1 MQKIQIAGLVNILS
15 HYSNEVKTIIKRY
28 RKIQFS
34 TKDDLYKKGI
44 VDSFDILTI
53 IEELEKIGKLRD
65 ELSYKYFVNPRF
77 ESEIRQL
84 K

>member
-1 MQKIQIAGLVNILS
+1 MTHITLSEMSKIL
-15 HYSNEVKTIIKRY
+15 
-28 RKIQFS
+28 
-34 TKDDLYKKGI
+34 
-44 VDSFDILTI
+44 

-65 ELSYKYFVNPRF
+65 ELSYKYFVNSSF